1 MLILKIYNKG
11 QVTKTYEAETA
22 DILWGTI
29 EDLLE
34 VIDLNK
40 LNSLESEEGKL
51 EVGKALLKCVP
62 ILMPFLKEIFIG
74 LTDEEL
80 RCTKVKELIP
90 LFIEIF
96 KYSFDQFNFGG
107 EDFQGN

>member
-1 MLILKIYNKG
+1 MLKLKIYEKG
-11 QVTKTYEAETA
+11 QVVKTYEAETA

-29 EDLLE
+29 EDLLG
-34 VIDLNK
+34 VVDLDK
-40 LNSLESEEGKL
+40 FNSLESDEGKL

-62 ILMPFLKEIFIG
+62 ILMPFLQEIFVG

-80 RCTKVKELIP
+80 RKTKVKELIP

-96 KYSFDQFNFGG
+96 KYSFEQFNFGG
-107 EDFQGN
+107 EDSQGN